1 MKHSISPDF
10 HEEKIGE
17 YEAAGEEEVDTG
29 PVVVYD
35 GVDKLPAEVQ
45 EMEEEGEGVD
55 PTAAAEEEEE
65 EGEIAEGVG
74 GIGIGSSTMNQVTGP
89 VVVENAGA
97 DSGDPPWTAV
107 LTVVVVVVVDCGRP
121 RKLPAVE
128 KEKIEV
134 LGGDGRSRNGG
145 SRLKNKVGV
154 ANCYASLQKETRDCT
169 LCISFAI
176 LALSILSSNAF

>member
-1 MKHSISPDF
+1 MLSFPNFAVDPSSYCPSPDF

-35 GVDKLPAEVQ
+35 GVDKLPEEVQ

-65 EGEIAEGVG
+65 EGENAEGVG

-107 LTVVVVVVVDCGRP
+107 VTVVVVVVVDCTDADVGSPYRF
-121 RKLPAVE
+121 R
-128 KEKIEV
+128 V
-134 LGGDGRSRNGG
+134 LT
-145 SRLKNKVGV
+145 VGLRV
-154 ANCYASLQKETRDCT
+154 
-169 LCISFAI
+169 
-176 LALSILSSNAF
+176 